1 MSGYQ
6 LANSTVALYEYIDN
20 PIARD
25 ELLEARNEM
34 NAENLPPNFAIWRAQ
49 PILQQ
54 RLGLSEAELGRFL
67 LRINLHLI
75 VHHPEA
81 YLEQIARTANAD
93 WFPYTTK
100 VEASNNPI
108 LKGSWYGL
116 QILIVGMF
124 FLESMVLAGLFV
136 GSWILNR
143 GFDLV
148 GDRAAVYLLAIGIV
162 WQTIIV
168 SSAVIGG
175 GSARYRS
182 VADLLIIFAVALV
195 VDWGRTK
202 WLASRGE
209 LVRIA

>member
-6 LANSTVALYEYIDN
+6 FTNSTVALYEYIDN
-20 PIARD
+20 PIARE
-25 ELLEARNEM
+25 ELLEARSEM
-34 NAENLPPNFAIWRAQ
+34 IAEKLPPNFAVWRAQ

-67 LRINLHLI
+67 LRMNLRLI

-81 YLEQIARTANAD
+81 YLEQIARTANAN

-100 VEASNNPI
+100 LVTSNNPI
-108 LKGSWYGL
+108 LRACWYAL

-124 FLESMVLAGLFV
+124 LLELIVLAGLSV

-143 GFDLV
+143 EFDFV
-148 GDRAAVYLLAIGIV
+148 GDRAAVYVLVIGIV

-195 VDWGRTK
+195 ADWGRTK
-202 WLASRGE
+202 WLATRGE
-209 LVRIA
+209 LVRI